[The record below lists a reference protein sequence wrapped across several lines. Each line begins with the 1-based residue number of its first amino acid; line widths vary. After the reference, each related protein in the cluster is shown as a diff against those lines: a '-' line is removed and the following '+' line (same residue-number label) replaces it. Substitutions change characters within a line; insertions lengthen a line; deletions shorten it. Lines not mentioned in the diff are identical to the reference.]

1 MLILQFPHF
10 ITKFS
15 VKKSPEVPQPE
26 TKKLNGPERE
36 ERTISSSHFTVKDK
50 PTGEVPIK
58 KPCLSEAEKPKFNT
72 LKFFDTSQ
80 ISSDSE

>member
-1 MLILQFPHF
+1 M
-10 ITKFS
+10 
-15 VKKSPEVPQPE
+15 PQSE

-36 ERTISSSHFTVKDK
+36 ERTISSSHFTKEK
-50 PTGEVPIK
+50 PTGEEAPVK